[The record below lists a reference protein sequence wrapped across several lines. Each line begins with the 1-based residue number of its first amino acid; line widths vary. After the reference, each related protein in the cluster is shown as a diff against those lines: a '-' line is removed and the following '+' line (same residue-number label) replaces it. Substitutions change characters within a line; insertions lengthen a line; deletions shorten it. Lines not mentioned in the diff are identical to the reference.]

1 MSPGWLIL
9 WKQHTKF
16 CIYIHLLNLL
26 DRNIAFLRE
35 KNQHLAAVVT
45 SMGEVSVPY
54 VTSQEGDF
62 NAPEKMEG
70 EEVKNRHFSYEITDK
85 LKMHRKAV

>member
-1 MSPGWLIL
+1 MIL
-9 WKQHTKF
+9 WKQHTEF

-26 DRNIAFLRE
+26 DRNTAFLRG
-35 KNQHLAAVVT
+35 KNQHLADVVT

-62 NAPEKMEG
+62 DAPEKMEG
-70 EEVKNRHFSYEITDK
+70 EGVKNRHFSDAITNK
-85 LKMHRKAV
+85 LKTHRKAV